1 MGSRCVVALLAFACG
16 PGTRSGTP
24 DSVKPEPVQHSVAAS
39 KPRPTAMPERVVFD
53 FEQAVKT
60 SKDAYVELFDFV
72 AVGEFEILLHRYDL
86 NGRLKNLPP
95 DIKLQFATED
105 GTPYPP
111 ERERRNVGNFYPML
125 AQRTVGTGACAL
137 VAPRTRYGKLLGEQ
151 FEPLPDGT
159 PTGYEKLRNTVN
171 GYIAKG
177 GVVGI
182 KCSGGEG
189 GLALVW
195 SERPNQRGY
204 DLITIYDD

>member
-1 MGSRCVVALLAFACG
+1 MGARGVIAIALVACG
-16 PGTRSGTP
+16 TP
-24 DSVKPEPVQHSVAAS
+24 AAPPAKPEPTLTPTPAAAPA
-39 KPRPTAMPERVVFD
+39 KPRPTAMPDRVAYD
-53 FEQAVKT
+53 FEQATKT
-60 SKDAYVELFDFV
+60 SKDAYVNLFDFV

-95 DIKLQFATED
+95 DLKLQFATED

-111 ERERRNVGNFYPML
+111 EREKRNVGNFYDIL
-125 AQRTVGTGACAL
+125 AQRTVGSGGCAAT
-137 VAPRTRYGKLLGEQ
+137 APRTSYGKLLGAK
-151 FEPLPDGT
+151 FEPLPAGT
-159 PTGYEKLRNTVN
+159 PPGYEKLRTTVN
-171 GYIAKG
+171 AYLEKG

-195 SERPNQRGY
+195 TERPNQRGY